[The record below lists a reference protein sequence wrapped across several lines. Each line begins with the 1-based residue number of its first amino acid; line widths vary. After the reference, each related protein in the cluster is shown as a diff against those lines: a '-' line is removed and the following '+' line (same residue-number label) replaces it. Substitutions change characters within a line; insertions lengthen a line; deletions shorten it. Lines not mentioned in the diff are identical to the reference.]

1 MDRLLRGPM
10 LTLLLTLA
18 AAYLAIVG
26 YLYLFQRSFVF
37 HPGGAL
43 LSPAEAGLPQVGNNR
58 LTMPDGVEITAW
70 HAPPRPGMPTLL
82 YFHGNAGNI
91 SYRAEHFRQILES
104 GFGLMAPGYRG
115 FPGSGGSASEAALV
129 ADALVLYDW
138 LAERGGPIVLHGES
152 LGSGIAVAV
161 AAERDVA
168 AIVLEA
174 PYTAAVD
181 VAAEI
186 YPWVPVAWLMK
197 DQFRSRDL
205 IASVDA
211 PLIIVHGAADRVV
224 PSRHGERLYQMA
236 GEPKR
241 LVVVPGAGHEDLWT
255 SGLWPT
261 VLSFLRDVEVLPP
274 AGRDAQLD
282 AVRPRPSL
290 AGW

>member
-1 MDRLLRGPM
+1 MGAVLRSPVV
-10 LTLLLTLA
+10 TFLLLLA
-18 AAYLAIVG
+18 AAYLAIIG

-37 HPGGAL
+37 HPGGVL
-43 LSPAEAGLPQVGNNR
+43 MRPVEVGLSDVGNAR

-70 HAPPRPGMPTLL
+70 HAPADPGMPTIL

-91 SYRAEHFRQILES
+91 SHRAEHFRQILES
-104 GFGLMAPGYRG
+104 GFGLVAPSYRG
-115 FPGSGGSASEAALV
+115 FPGSGGRASEAALL

-138 LAERGGPIVLHGES
+138 AAEQGGPIVLHGES

-161 AAERDVA
+161 AAERDPA
-168 AIVLEA
+168 ALVLES

-181 VAAEI
+181 IAAEV

-197 DQFRSRDL
+197 DQFRSRDM
-205 IASVDA
+205 IAAIDA
-211 PLIIVHGAADRVV
+211 PLIIIHGAEDSVV
-224 PSRHGERLYQMA
+224 PVRHGERLYGMA

-241 LVVVPGAGHEDLWT
+241 LLVVPGAGHEDLWP

-261 VLSFLRDVEVLPP
+261 VVSSLREMKVLPRP
-274 AGRDAQLD
+274 AGGAQLD

-290 AGW
+290 AG